1 MEEEIY
7 LGFFLKKA
15 QVDFLKFAH
24 QREVVGLLGKS
35 LLKISSIQMFTSGVK
50 LILGKRELKPGESTK
65 LKVMADCD
73 ELQKARQTPRILMI
87 TNDPEQAKV
96 TIDINVK

>member
-1 MEEEIY
+1 
-7 LGFFLKKA
+7 
-15 QVDFLKFAH
+15 
-24 QREVVGLLGKS
+24 
-35 LLKISSIQMFTSGVK
+35 
-50 LILGKRELKPGESTK
+50 
-65 LKVMADCD
+65 MADCD